1 MNIENLKVGTIKNY
15 KELCRMLEI
24 IPATN
29 TTHRKRQLEDLER
42 FCTYHKDGNKIIIDE
57 VFQEPKEKLGTGLYK
72 EDIELLLLDLLARNK
87 DNNYQISLTIKNIL
101 RALEMVND
109 NFVNNYSYTD
119 ENKKY
124 LHLSE
129 AINVKPDIIGDV
141 FFLVK
146 DKNKRNLQSALKD
159 LADKSLILWEL
170 RLNVCRRVIEYKYN
184 DDGDIIIQED
194 GQPWILDSYEQYDY
208 ATDKEKQWILKAEK
222 DAMKEM
228 NVKKKTFFNINK
240 DARKIFE
247 KAVASKLIEYNIK
260 FYYYTY
266 DITYNKEEILEE
278 LGRIKIAEVRNR
290 LNKNI
295 LEQIEKTIES
305 CGKRVKDKYS
315 KAWGLLPPSATDQEH
330 TRIKKAYEKD
340 GKKTAKAII
349 DRKTRVKTK

>member
-1 MNIENLKVGTIKNY
+1 
-15 KELCRMLEI
+15 MLEL

-42 FCTYHKDGNKIIIDE
+42 YCTYHKDGNKFIIDE
-57 VFQEPKEKLGTGLYK
+57 IFQEPKEKLGTGLYK

-101 RALEMVND
+101 KALEMVND

-119 ENKKY
+119 ETKKY
-124 LHLSE
+124 LKLSE
-129 AINVKPDIIGDV
+129 TINVKPDIIGDV
-141 FFLVK
+141 FYLVK

-159 LADKSLILWEL
+159 LADKGLILWEQ
-170 RLNVCRRVIEYKYN
+170 RLNVCRRFIEYKYN
-184 DDGDIIIQED
+184 DDGNIIIQED
-194 GQPWILDSYEQYDY
+194 GLPYILDSYDQYDY
-208 ATDKEKQWILKAEK
+208 ATDKEKQFILKCEK

-228 NVKKKTFFNINK
+228 NIKKKTFLNINK
-240 DARKIFE
+240 DAKKIFDRL
-247 KAVASKLIEYNIK
+247 VTNKLKEYNIK

-278 LGRIKIAEVRNR
+278 LGRIKLSEVRNR

-305 CGKRVKDKYS
+305 CGKRVKDKY
-315 KAWGLLPPSATDQEH
+315 KTQWGLLPPSATEQEH
-330 TRIKKAYEKD
+330 IRYKKSYEKD